1 MAEEHVM
8 PTRWERSKHV
18 FEKILEDSQKA
29 TERLVA
35 TLEELGEK
43 TKARVERARVQRALF
58 RRTAELGSRI
68 FDLSRARDEGPRKDP
83 FEDVSV
89 SSLLLDITKLDEEL
103 KKVEAQIAKD

>member
-1 MAEEHVM
+1 MQ
-8 PTRWERSKHV
+8 TRWEKSKHI

-58 RRTAELGSRI
+58 KRSAELGSRI
-68 FDLSRARDEGPRKDP
+68 FEISRTRSDEARKDL
-83 FEDVSV
+83 FEDVAV
-89 SSLLLDITKLDEEL
+89 SSLLQDIAKLDEEI
-103 KKVEAQIAKD
+103 KKVEAQISKD

>member
-1 MAEEHVM
+1 MQ
-8 PTRWERSKHV
+8 TRWERSKHI

-58 RRTAELGSRI
+58 KRTAELGSRI
-68 FDLSRARDEGPRKDP
+68 FEISRASRGEEIRKDP
-83 FEDVSV
+83 FEDVAV
-89 SSLLLDITKLDEEL
+89 ASLLQDVAKLDEEH
-103 KKVEAQIAKD
+103 KKIEAQITKD

>member
-1 MAEEHVM
+1 MQ
-8 PTRWERSKHV
+8 TRWEKSKHI

-58 RRTAELGSRI
+58 KRSAELGSRI
-68 FDLSRARDEGPRKDP
+68 FEISRTRGDETRKDVL
-83 FEDVSV
+83 EDVAV
-89 SSLLLDITKLDEEL
+89 SSLLQDIAKLDEEI
-103 KKVEAQIAKD
+103 KKVEAQISKD